1 MADQIHIRRW
11 LIAIGKLNVAKTDRA
26 DAIDFVDTATPMLAA
41 RFSDEMFTVASLE
54 FVTAECRYLPTYG
67 EIVAL
72 LRDWRRQLPEPEP
85 AGPAISDNV
94 SLGPKDRFWFAY
106 WQRREAEGFAPT
118 RAQDGRLLRPD
129 ITDWREHVASLVRQN
144 APDAWAFISQ
154 HEMAT

>member
-1 MADQIHIRRW
+1 MADPHLVQRWTLRLGRKAGIRGS
-11 LIAIGKLNVAKTDRA
+11 IE
-26 DAIDFVDTATPMLAA
+26 DATEYVEDMAPGLAA

-54 FVTAECRYLPTYG
+54 FVTAECKYLPTYG

-85 AGPAISDNV
+85 AGPAISDN
-94 SLGPKDRFWFAY
+94 LGLSPKDRFWFAY

-129 ITDWREHVASLVRQN
+129 VTDWREHVASLVRQN

-154 HEMAT
+154 HEMAA